1 MRTSKTSWHVLGI
14 MMALFFLGQ
23 MPLQSLATTYDVN
36 RVIDGKG
43 TVSGFIETDGTIGP
57 LFAPNFIDWNLRV
70 NDGSH
75 IFNLLGPKSGANS
88 TITVTGNTTIASAK
102 EIQFDC
108 SGDQARIEIINPAAA
123 SPENGWALV
132 GNFGGLVHD
141 HFEEICFL
149 CSSPNPT
156 SVTEH
161 RSGIINFLTL
171 PNRTP
176 KSQK

>member
-1 MRTSKTSWHVLGI
+1 MRKFKKAWHHFVSMIVTFSL
-14 MMALFFLGQ
+14 AQ
-23 MPLQSLATTYDVN
+23 MPLQALAITYNVN

-57 LFAPNFIDWNLRV
+57 LLVANFIDWNLRV

-88 TITVTGNTTIASAK
+88 TIIVTGNTTRASTQD
-102 EIQFDC
+102 IQFDC
-108 SGDQARIEIINPAAA
+108 SGDQARIQIINPSAT

-141 HFEEICFL
+141 KFEEMCFL
-149 CSSPNPT
+149 CSS
-156 SVTEH
+156 SDRVAVTEH
-161 RSGIINFLTL
+161 RSGIIKFPTLT
-171 PNRTP
+171 NRIP
-176 KSQK
+176 